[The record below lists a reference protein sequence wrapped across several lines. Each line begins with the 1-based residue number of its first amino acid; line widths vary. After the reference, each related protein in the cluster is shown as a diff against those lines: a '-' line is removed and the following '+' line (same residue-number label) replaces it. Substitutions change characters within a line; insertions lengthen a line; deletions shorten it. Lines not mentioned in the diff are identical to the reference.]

1 MKSKKIT
8 YYKKEGRKYIPV
20 YEYDQELMDAYPKGT
35 HIVMCYPGGQ
45 STRYNINPNHA
56 AMIAAGRVAE
66 DAISTALMEAS
77 KVQTKRSPISDE
89 ERAAW
94 HHLIEVWGDEARTL
108 HWPSA
113 RSIAEA
119 GVKAMCEEAEK
130 LMEHPAVKD
139 AYNKFLMVCELTKEE
154 QNG

>member
-1 MKSKKIT
+1 MKSKKIIF
-8 YYKKEGRKYIPV
+8 YKKEGREYIPV
-20 YEYDQELMDAYPKGT
+20 YEYDPDLMDAMPKGT
-35 HIVMCYPGGQ
+35 HLVMIYPGGK

-66 DAISTALMEAS
+66 DAISSAIVDAS
-77 KVQTKRSPISDE
+77 KVLMKRNPLTDA

-94 HHLIEVWGDEARTL
+94 HHLIEVWGDEVRTL

-113 RSIAEA
+113 RSITEA

>member
-1 MKSKKIT
+1 MKNKKIT